1 MCFLWSLGYLLSRG
15 RPALFTCPAAWRP
28 AALRSFA
35 SQFCHQR
42 LFLSLGSS
50 LKNVGGRVLTSLT
63 WARCSSLDRVLRG
76 SYPSS
81 SGMRGR
87 GTGRSAP
94 GNGRGARHLTLDA
107 VDACMP
113 GPELKE
119 HFTYSIALISYG
131 ALASRCCFLLLQIRR
146 KQATSLPV
154 VSTGCGWLSRG
165 GPEAAFV
172 PSLGFEALTV
182 LSVLSS
188 SEAGAVSPGRPEP
201 CPRCRPLNCGSA
213 SAELEAL

>member
-1 MCFLWSLGYLLSRG
+1 MCFLWSLGYLLSRS

-107 VDACMP
+107 MHARP
-113 GPELKE
+113 RAE
-119 HFTYSIALISYG
+119 G
-131 ALASRCCFLLLQIRR
+131 ALHLQHRFNFLRCAC
-146 KQATSLPV
+146 KQVLFP
-154 VSTGCGWLSRG
+154 
-165 GPEAAFV
+165 AF
-172 PSLGFEALTV
+172 TDQK
-182 LSVLSS
+182 
-188 SEAGAVSPGRPEP
+188 EAGDFTS
-201 CPRCRPLNCGSA
+201 CG
-213 SAELEAL
+213 